1 MNLLLGFWVC
11 WRSNLQLTTSRAPA
25 LAVEEWRTAPAN
37 CLANKTRFLHI
48 IYIYICQLKY
58 PQKETETKKIEA
70 IHSFYIYSGNQWY
83 RNTILKKSWVT
94 HIWNAES

>member
-1 MNLLLGFWVC
+1 MSLLALQPSAHHLSGPRLGSRGVAHGA
-11 WRSNLQLTTSRAPA
+11 RQLPGEQNEIFTY
-25 LAVEEWRTAPAN
+25 
-37 CLANKTRFLHI
+37 H

-83 RNTILKKSWVT
+83 RNTI
-94 HIWNAES
+94 